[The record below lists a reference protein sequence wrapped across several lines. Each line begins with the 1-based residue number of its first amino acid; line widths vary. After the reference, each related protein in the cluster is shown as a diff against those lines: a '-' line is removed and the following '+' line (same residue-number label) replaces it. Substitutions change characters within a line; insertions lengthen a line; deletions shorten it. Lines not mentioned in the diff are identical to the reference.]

1 MLGVKMNRDK
11 KQTIGIIGQYGCMGL
26 ILFAIGFEVA
36 SGAELGYVLITVG
49 AVLYSIFTKIRGG

>member
-1 MLGVKMNRDK
+1 MDKDK

-36 SGAELGYVLITVG
+36 SGANLGYILITIG
-49 AVLYSIFTKIRGG
+49 AVLYSIFTKLRGK

>member
-1 MLGVKMNRDK
+1 VLGVKMDNNE

-36 SGAELGYVLITVG
+36 LKADLGYVLITVG
-49 AVLYSIFTKIRGG
+49 AVLYSIFTKIRGR

>member
-1 MLGVKMNRDK
+1 MDNNE

-36 SGAELGYVLITVG
+36 LKADLGYVLITVG
-49 AVLYSIFTKIRGG
+49 AVLYSIFTKIRGR